1 MEITGGQSCLQL
13 PFDAATPPPTIP
25 TPRCPP
31 CSLEKETPKPRSRM
45 FLSVSIPYL
54 QPPTLPPYQPPLFPL
69 VSKKKVSS
77 LKSQSLHPCFEFH
90 ASLSSQESYTSDYPF
105 SCVVQSIPPS
115 QDLFHHCLNILQ
127 SHLKKSLL
135 HPVTS
140 SFVSLLLFTAKL
152 SKRSVSTSYFLL
164 MSQEAPIWILPLPLY
179 HMALAKIT
187 DDFK

>member
-1 MEITGGQSCLQL
+1 MSEVSLKRSNFLHKIERLQLLTAKMVMKIGVERLTELMEITGGQSCLQL

-31 CSLEKETPKPRSRM
+31 CSLEKETLKPRSRM
-45 FLSVSIPYL
+45 FLSVSIPYI

-105 SCVVQSIPPS
+105 SCVV
-115 QDLFHHCLNILQ
+115 
-127 SHLKKSLL
+127 
-135 HPVTS
+135 
-140 SFVSLLLFTAKL
+140 
-152 SKRSVSTSYFLL
+152 
-164 MSQEAPIWILPLPLY
+164 
-179 HMALAKIT
+179 
-187 DDFK
+187 